1 MTPASPAQNALE
13 ASAELTS
20 NHERALLRKGEQL
33 RESVQILQRRDH
45 RFFLTMAILAAITVF
60 LGFFPTY
67 FQKPLE
73 PLLPIPPSPKLA
85 TLLLI
90 HGAVMTAYIL
100 FYVLQTAMA
109 GTGRRALHMTLG
121 WASVVFIPAI
131 SILGTMAVIQSAK
144 LGHKQIWP
152 DLETN
157 AIINIFDVPVFA
169 ILATAAILLRAMP
182 ETHKRLMLLALIAG
196 ILPAAIARS
205 PAVRLGPAGVGAV
218 IIAFLLAGPFYDLLT
233 RRRIHR
239 AYVWGLLFAV
249 CTMPPTRLAIAHT
262 QAWHRFV
269 DWVIR

>member
-1 MTPASPAQNALE
+1 
-13 ASAELTS
+13 
-20 NHERALLRKGEQL
+20 
-33 RESVQILQRRDH
+33 
-45 RFFLTMAILAAITVF
+45 
-60 LGFFPTY
+60 
-67 FQKPLE
+67 
-73 PLLPIPPSPKLA
+73 
-85 TLLLI
+85 
-90 HGAVMTAYIL
+90 MTAYIL

-121 WASVVFIPAI
+121 WASVVFIPVI

-196 ILPAAIARS
+196 IMPAAIARS
-205 PAVRLGPAGVGAV
+205 PMIRLGPAGVGV
-218 IIAFLLAGPFYDLLT
+218 VVIAFLLAGPFYDLLT
-233 RRRIHR
+233 RRRVHR
-239 AYVWGLLFAV
+239 AYVWGLLFVV
-249 CTMPPTRLAIAHT
+249 CTMPPTRLAIGHT

>member
-1 MTPASPAQNALE
+1 MTQASPAQDALE
-13 ASAELTS
+13 ASAGLTS
-20 NHERALLRKGEQL
+20 NDEQTLLRRGEQL
-33 RESVQILQRRDH
+33 RDSIQTAQCRDH

-73 PLLPIPPSPKLA
+73 PLLPLPPSPKLA

-90 HGAVMTAYIL
+90 HGAVMTTYLL
-100 FYVLQTAMA
+100 FYVLQTALA

-131 SILGTMAVIQSAK
+131 SILGTIGVIQAAR
-144 LGHKQIWP
+144 LGHRQIWP

-157 AIINIFDVPVFA
+157 AIINIFDVLVFA
-169 ILATAAILLRAMP
+169 TLATAAILLRAKP

-205 PAVRLGPAGVGAV
+205 PVIRLGPAGVGAV

-233 RRRIHR
+233 RHRIHR
-239 AYVWGLLFAV
+239 AYVWGLLFVV
-249 CTMPPTRLAIAHT
+249 CTMPPTRLAIGHT
-262 QAWHRFV
+262 KAWHRFV